1 MDTLKLS
8 RYNRL
13 NKGCVDMKKYNS
25 KFKSMIIELYKT
37 GRTVKD
43 LSREY
48 GVSEVTIYKSPV
60 TSVDDTELALE

>member
-13 NKGCVDMKKYNS
+13 NKRMCLYEKYTAT
-25 KFKSMIIELYKT
+25 FKSMIVEFYKS
-37 GRTVKD
+37 GRKVKE

-48 GVSEVTIYKSPV
+48 EVSQVSIYK
-60 TSVDDTELALE
+60 

>member
-25 KFKSMIIELYKT
+25 EFKSMIVELYKT
-37 GRTVKD
+37 GRAVKE

-48 GVSEVTIYKSPV
+48 DVSEEWGPQFFCFST
-60 TSVDDTELALE
+60 TGE